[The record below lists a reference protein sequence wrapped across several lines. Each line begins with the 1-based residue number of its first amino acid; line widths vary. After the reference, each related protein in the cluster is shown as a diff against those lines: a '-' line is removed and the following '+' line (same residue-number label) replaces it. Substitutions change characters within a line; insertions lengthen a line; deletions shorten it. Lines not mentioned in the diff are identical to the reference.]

1 MAMCVGL
8 SFSLSL
14 FLSLLSVSILH
25 LGRARVLSP
34 LLPPVAVP
42 ALSLACSGFRAACL
56 CLSRCMSLSLALYV
70 SVSRAVCLCLS
81 RCMSLSLALYV
92 SGGLCLSLL
101 SCYYLAT
108 ISLPSPGYLPGV
120 CACEVYVNFSLKPA
134 CVRCVCGRGRGR
146 GRVHR
151 FPNNKEL
158 FCAILGNG
166 SQLVG
171 VCVGVLVLACLGV
184 YSQVRSLLVREH
196 IL

>member
-42 ALSLACSGFRAACL
+42 ALSLACSGFRA
-56 CLSRCMSLSLALYV
+56 V
-70 SVSRAVCLCLS
+70 
-81 RCMSLSLALYV
+81 
-92 SGGLCLSLL
+92 
-101 SCYYLAT
+101 
-108 ISLPSPGYLPGV
+108 
-120 CACEVYVNFSLKPA
+120 CEVYVNFSLKPA

>member
-1 MAMCVGL
+1 MKLVHGDVCRSLFL

-14 FLSLLSVSILH
+14 SPLCLYPSS
-25 LGRARVLSP
+25 RAR
-34 LLPPVAVP
+34 A
-42 ALSLACSGFRAACL
+42 R
-56 CLSRCMSLSLALYV
+56 SLSSFAPCRCSCSFFGLLW
-70 SVSRAVCLCLS
+70 LS